1 MCALAALANCAKAD
15 IVSAQEQFDVE
26 ADVKGILI
34 NNDQTAAIGS
44 VKTPWMIVRPDG
56 KSAFAND
63 FTTNAISVVSEDG
76 VNYYAHVEGENGDRT
91 KVIHFTVHENG
102 IPSKQGNVIDLL
114 TTGEITQEDM
124 KDKKLVGV
132 LNKQLFFY
140 PTDKYGTSMIYD
152 CKTGDV
158 RTDIVRNKQTDSFE
172 AENQKCLASFSNCF
186 NLFMLCNAQRTDY
199 NGNITTN
206 AYFKAASAEGEY
218 ISSAFSSDIKNMVEW
233 WGDVYTGDSN
243 GNVRKSD
250 GIIAILPGPIS
261 GLSHNYKEV
270 FATTPATNAFY
281 NATLGQ
287 YNVVK
292 DDNGNPKPMVP
303 KTNDGLIKVID
314 NRRNGGKFLCVTT
327 KGIHSIDD

>member
-1 MCALAALANCAKAD
+1 
-15 IVSAQEQFDVE
+15 
-26 ADVKGILI
+26 
-34 NNDQTAAIGS
+34 
-44 VKTPWMIVRPDG
+44 
-56 KSAFAND
+56 
-63 FTTNAISVVSEDG
+63 
-76 VNYYAHVEGENGDRT
+76 
-91 KVIHFTVHENG
+91 
-102 IPSKQGNVIDLL
+102 
-114 TTGEITQEDM
+114 
-124 KDKKLVGV
+124 
-132 LNKQLFFY
+132 
-140 PTDKYGTSMIYD
+140 
-152 CKTGDV
+152 
-158 RTDIVRNKQTDSFE
+158 
-172 AENQKCLASFSNCF
+172 
-186 NLFMLCNAQRTDY
+186 
-199 NGNITTN
+199 
-206 AYFKAASAEGEY
+206 
-218 ISSAFSSDIKNMVEW
+218 MVEW